1 MRIKTIIFFFMLI
14 LVVLAQTDKDEDPE
28 QVDKKTTKNSGE
40 NPKTTTEAQTEVK
53 QDKTTKAQQPTTE
66 AVKKTTSA
74 AKQTVNPNPVV
85 VTSSVIPQTTTT
97 TTVQTTVAQPTSVV
111 QPTSAPLPSSSTA
124 AIPTNVDNGTP
135 TPVINKNRDTVL
147 RKSTESTNWTK
158 ILIIGGGVVA
168 ALFIIGIVF
177 NFINKRKQADTDPI
191 NEITYG
197 TNNQAADPAMTTS
210 MFNGQNDVY
219 GQTMGYGGDYY
230 SQYGTGV
237 DQYNQAVTDPYG
249 QGYQNNYT
257 QRTLSLNRNP
267 SSNNQNYQSEQN
279 ARDVIYNHRPEAADE
294 IELRRGDRA
303 TIYEKY
309 EDGWAWGY
317 NFTTGKTGMFP
328 QQCLAA

>member
-124 AIPTNVDNGTP
+124 AIPTNVDNG
-135 TPVINKNRDTVL
+135 
-147 RKSTESTNWTK
+147 
-158 ILIIGGGVVA
+158 VVA

-230 SQYGTGV
+230 SQYGTGA
-237 DQYNQAVTDPYG
+237 DQYNQAVADPYG

>member
-124 AIPTNVDNGTP
+124 AIPTNVDNG
-135 TPVINKNRDTVL
+135 
-147 RKSTESTNWTK
+147 
-158 ILIIGGGVVA
+158 VVA

-237 DQYNQAVTDPYG
+237 DQYNQAVADPYG